1 MPQPISQY
9 RCCDQM
15 QWEPVADFGHA
26 GGFDLDL
33 GRCAA
38 CGVYI
43 MAVFY
48 VSSTTYNCISD
59 ELARH
64 FLSLRDDPPRLNKA
78 LKQWV
83 D

>member
-1 MPQPISQY
+1 ME
-9 RCCDQM
+9 
-15 QWEPVADFGHA
+15 WTPVADFGHA

-38 CGVYI
+38 CDVYL

-48 VSSTTYNCISD
+48 EPSTTYVVISD
-59 ELARH
+59 ELAQE
-64 FLSLRDDPPRLNKA
+64 FLSLRDDPARLKQA
-78 LKQWV
+78 LKKWV